1 MTRVLICSDV
11 HLCHFDWHGRSSEA
25 RMDNMIRQMNE
36 YYEEKPYEAVV
47 CLGDCS
53 LDHWKWQVK
62 GSWIEKGLSNTERF
76 VKDYA
81 SRLKTPLY
89 MIPGNHEQ
97 YGDALWQKFVGTPRQ
112 FSFTLGG
119 YLFVMCD
126 NYAGE
131 LDPDY
136 HHDGV
141 YTPTD
146 LNFVRK
152 ALAEHPHLP
161 VILCTHNVDRDEE
174 PEEFYQFL
182 KEETRITV
190 VLCGHEHRPYTYE
203 YGEAAGNICAWYNG
217 HYADVAGKRDI
228 REMMWG
234 FGDMV
239 LTEEG
244 VELRYVEPENDIM
257 LNGEPYHHSHR
268 EQNQRFFPRR
278 DR

>member
-1 MTRVLICSDV
+1 MTRVLVCSDV
-11 HLCHFDWHGRSSEA
+11 HLCHFDWHGRSSED
-25 RMDNMIRQMNE
+25 RMDNMIGQINAYGEAR
-36 YYEEKPYEAVV
+36 PFEAVL

-62 GSWIEKGLSNTERF
+62 GSWLAKGLSNTERF
-76 VKDYA
+76 VKEYA
-81 SRLKTPLY
+81 SRLKVPFY

-146 LNFVRK
+146 LAFVRS
-152 ALAEHPHLP
+152 ALAQNPGLP
-161 VILCTHNVDRDEE
+161 VILCTHNVDRDKE
-174 PEEFYQFL
+174 PAEFYEFL
-182 KEETRITV
+182 KEERRITV
-190 VLCGHEHRPYTYE
+190 VLCGHEHRPYVYE
-203 YGEAAGNICAWYNG
+203 YGEEAGNVCAWYNG

-228 REMMWG
+228 RDMMWG
-234 FGDMV
+234 FTDMV
-239 LTEEG
+239 LTDEG
-244 VELRYVEPENDIM
+244 VEMRYVEPENDIEI
-257 LNGEPYHHSHR
+257 NGEPYHQAYR
-268 EQNQRFFPRR
+268 EQNIRFFQRR
-278 DR
+278 DL